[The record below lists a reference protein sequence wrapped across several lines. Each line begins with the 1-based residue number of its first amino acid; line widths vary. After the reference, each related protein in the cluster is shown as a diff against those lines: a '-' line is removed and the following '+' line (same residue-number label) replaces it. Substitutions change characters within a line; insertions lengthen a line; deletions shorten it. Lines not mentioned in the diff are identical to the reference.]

1 MRMGDGVHRL
11 EGRARASLP
20 ETRNPV
26 LGLKSFRKFATLHPA
41 ALDALADLLGE
52 IHTEAALKAE
62 HCWKSR
68 KAPMAVYWRAVSV
81 YSGHIRRAIRRLRRA
96 APEQLAIFGGTPA
109 DAACD
114 QVPALNL

>member
-1 MRMGDGVHRL
+1 MILHTHPPNG
-11 EGRARASLP
+11 APRASLP

-52 IHTEAALKAE
+52 IHQEAALKAE
-62 HCWKSR
+62 HCWKTR

-81 YSGHIRRAIRRLRRA
+81 YSGHIRRAIRRLRRDA
-96 APEQLAIFGGTPA
+96 AEQLAIFA
-109 DAACD
+109 DPTNDPLSDA
-114 QVPALNL
+114 VPALNL